1 VKLPLGPRR
10 WLVREITQLLTTT
23 LPHYEHRVANDLT
36 RLRRHAR
43 KGDVILIDGDQR
55 VSLVIKYLTQS
66 SWSHVSVYVGDEPMR
81 RAPERRAEL
90 EAAFGD
96 EADSLIVEALME
108 GVVLSPLSKYL
119 HNNIRVCRPYS
130 LRGEDRDRVIAEL
143 LARVGHRY
151 DLKNIVD
158 LARYFFPVSFIPRRF
173 RNRALTI
180 GSGEPTSVICSSMI
194 AEAFQNV
201 GFPILPK
208 IELLD
213 GAPAPLRRWSRLFGP
228 TSSRVSHF
236 FKQIPTLVTPRDF
249 DLSPY
254 FEIIKFNVIEETK
267 FDYRKI
273 RWATEVAPTAT
284 TDEPRPAGAL
294 RR

>member
-1 VKLPLGPRR
+1 MTR
-10 WLVREITQLLTTT
+10 
-23 LPHYEHRVANDLT
+23 LPHYERRVANDLVNLK
-36 RLRRHAR
+36 RYVR
-43 KGDVILIDGDQR
+43 KGDVILVDGDQR

-66 SWSHVSVYVGDEPMR
+66 SWSHIAIYVGDEPIR

-90 EAAFGD
+90 EALFGQD
-96 EADSLIVEALME
+96 AEHLLVEAEMD

-119 HNNIRVCRPYS
+119 HNNIRVCRPYA
-130 LRGEDRDRVIAEL
+130 LRNEDRERIFDEL
-143 LARVGHRY
+143 LARVGHQY

-158 LARYFFPVSFIPRRF
+158 LARYFFPVSLIPRRL
-173 RNRALTI
+173 RSRALTM

-194 AEAFQNV
+194 AEAFQDV

-208 IELLD
+208 VELLD
-213 GAPAPLRRWSRLFGP
+213 DSGPPAGRWARLWRRNS
-228 TSSRVSHF
+228 TRVSRY

-254 FEIIKFNVIEETK
+254 FEIIKFNVIEQTK

-273 RWATEVAPTAT
+273 RWADRDDVAN
-284 TDEPRPAGAL
+284 G
-294 RR
+294 